1 MLSLSPGGVELAG
14 GVQLTV
20 TAAGLLPPTYY
31 DGLTCV
37 FVELNTTLSEASC
50 VDFGLSLSALS
61 ARAPRIATTTAVQAS
76 DDDQSVTCATPAW
89 TENATSVVTLSVD
102 GSSLLPAA
110 TLSCTQLS
118 FSFYDAAQMQTGMSI
133 SPSCGPIE
141 GGTTTRVSAP
151 GLKDLGGLRCRFNS
165 STTSRLLTSGS
176 LAVAVMSATMATD
189 AAETLECA
197 APSASQV
204 GTVEISISLTGDAG
218 PWYTPTY
225 HGNNFVYYNQ
235 PTISSVEPTSSS
247 AGIPTTL
254 TLSGSGFQGGC
265 AASTTP
271 VCRLG
276 TDSSAWE
283 TSTNLTILSDD
294 MASCLSPVG
303 TGVAEVQLS
312 LNGADF
318 AASNESV
325 SHTFV
330 GLYSPRLNSATFSSS
345 GSRLLLDFGAQ
356 ATNMAG
362 NALGAIQSCNGVLS
376 DATIA
381 LLSNEIQCQWPSRTL
396 LEVLLWGGARPV
408 PGIGD
413 VVELANGTIAPQGST
428 DSSLFAYGVS
438 ATLQAASNS
447 EVPTARA
454 SVPATVNECSAELRL
469 DGSPSS
475 TTSVFP
481 LLYLWQ
487 VTLDSDNAAEINQ
500 RLLDLYNADPYQS
513 ITRLAVSYLIGASF
527 TFQLQVTTNTGANSQ
542 FVEASTVKEA
552 EAPSVS
558 INGPSS
564 VLKSEAMTLEP
575 SVSVCDSAL
584 TTVLAWQWTLSAAN
598 GASFGSALSGAALQQ
613 RSLLVPAG
621 ELPSNTAVTF
631 QVDASD
637 GERQGTSSLSVAVS
651 ATPLVGAII
660 GGARVSRGTTE
671 TIEVDASASNDPD
684 DVGASL
690 VYNWECTLAH
700 PTGNASTAT
709 PDVCT
714 GVADAAVTLQDA
726 TAAKASIQPNTL
738 NAGWDYTFTV
748 TVIAVDGR
756 SASTS
761 IIVAVEDIIPPQ
773 VNIGLGS
780 SSASNIAKVSADE
793 VLRLRGAVTSADGAA
808 YSYSY
813 AWSVLVPSTGEC
825 ILTAGSCASVQSLCD
840 ASSSSSLQQMQT
852 ADLTALNL
860 VLAASS
866 QSLTAGATYTF
877 ALSATVNQDEC
888 GFATLDVTVNAP
900 PFGGSLGVVPSSG
913 VALNTTFALT
923 APGWVDDADDLPL
936 TYSYYHALSGVRAAS
951 GSSASVPSDALPLV
965 LTGYFAAV
973 DTTVPLTGEREVFV
987 RVVDKYQSAALS
999 TAANVSVVWA
1009 VATETV
1015 EQKTDLATSLVN
1027 SDLASAETL
1036 QDAAQVQAVVSSAA
1050 KLLTEAVDQ
1059 QSQEVISTEDEESS
1073 RANRTK
1079 LRTSLIQG
1087 LELSTSSSASSGFIV
1102 AQAQLV
1108 NEVTVASDELED
1120 TARLQAANLVGTL
1133 AAQLNS
1139 AASGSLE
1146 APTALASTLSN
1157 VLSDSGV
1164 EGDAVGSSSR
1174 RRRRRLETS
1183 STNNSALVDSVV
1195 SAVGSISEAL
1205 VSGAVAGESFTVS
1218 AANLAL
1224 RSARYED
1231 AAALANLTLSVT
1243 ADGNNATSSGSWVSL
1258 AGLSSENIS
1267 ATAENVDVQLVNY
1280 AINPRAYASSANSLC
1295 WDDDASCSPGTASN
1309 MTTLSLRQGSTTLDV
1324 SNLSKPIL
1332 ISFAV
1337 VTPENMSGSG
1347 GTCDPDPGKECREGA
1362 NATEEALAAERS
1374 RCDDVGEARVWGFA
1388 SVEREWRKCNSTLE
1402 ELSANLSM
1410 YEAMC
1415 EQLPVQCSGRGN
1427 CSVDGLCE
1435 CDTGWM
1441 GDQCDVEYECR
1452 YWDVDLD
1459 EWSTEGCE
1467 LTEQNGNTVTCG
1479 CTHLTS
1485 FGTFAKTVLS
1495 DGGFSSISLDIT
1507 TIDLQLPF
1515 LSWSELLGAFE
1526 TMGVGGWLL
1535 FVFGYLGMLAAVLAL
1550 HRKDERGVHKTF
1562 MPVWHRF
1569 LSRRDSDSR
1578 VDKARR
1584 VISLVLLWFLVSH
1597 YLFVPFFLLPWESQT
1612 RAQAAC
1618 TAFAILLGEINLLCL
1633 FWSTY
1638 KAFGNEWTDEPPS
1651 ATHAFWSLLL
1661 HQLVGLVTQKVF
1673 AKVFGMGVNRKQPV
1687 SLKFFTRTVD
1697 VAFTKEDARKRTEV
1711 TIDHL
1716 GKVNEHEVNWNSD
1729 QPRVGTYRIVEV
1741 EADNIGA
1748 AVKLSGGK
1756 KGSATQVY
1764 TFENVSSKAEV
1775 DDEEGLAQVV
1785 KHVLEE
1791 STGWKLLFRQTAP
1804 RRWQRE
1810 VDTLHQWDP
1819 TSPNYAQLDPMVIDD
1834 LRDENGAL
1842 TLRLLW
1848 WEPGDKDGSDMDV
1861 WRQTSDPL
1869 QPCRRVE
1876 GFEPLLTKHKG
1887 ETKSG
1892 GRAAFGGLRGSKSQR
1907 YHLSQGAISGSDAL
1921 YVIGQQ
1927 RMNQWGGLTTW
1938 QLDQKSTRWRVELY
1952 GLMPQSETARGLQNA
1967 IEAVDAS
1974 TESPDNK
1981 LPSPTRRGVMA
1992 FAKHAR
1998 NSVVAL
2004 TGSKTAQDNQKD
2016 SAKQL
2021 QEELGLGKL
2030 RLKIE
2035 RQFMAHKIGFK
2046 LKQFVTSWY
2055 NELFADPEYKYNDR
2069 NAKDEREDQPWWR
2082 CWGSPKRASTDGTT
2096 RLASVEIQPSQ
2107 LILQEGPGHLGF
2119 FVQDGVSCRYV
2130 PVLRIYRRVARC
2142 DVRGEL
2148 ARCCGCNWFRS
2159 TYTQFFAEYREID
2172 AQEPVA
2178 SVYPDVQ
2185 ISLDETS
2192 SSIVVGQGASG
2203 RMSIVMT
2210 TEARP
2215 EPPANTPRVAD
2226 SDEVETPQPSPPPSP
2241 PAPAEV
2247 PALADAPAPAE
2258 APATAELSAA
2268 AERPVSMSEACKA
2281 SAEDQKSV
2289 EVLASRDSALSVEG
2303 PSGMGPITPND
2314 VLEYPLMVHEQI
2326 AAFLYSAVAEEGISE
2341 PIARDELE
2349 LVCSGLPPDY
2359 AWRSPGTLWAPAY
2372 VQPRIWIAW
2381 AINLTILFLLE
2392 LLLATF
2398 VVKLRNMFDAGT
2410 FCSAFFGFILL
2421 DPIKDEV
2428 FGAFGKVGKAVAATA
2443 ILLIVLGETPGGR
2456 KVQWWT
2462 QQRAHILRLRLKRA
2476 QDWVQLKLGGQGKT
2490 SEEARRRLT
2499 VASKEKPQNFSF
2511 ASARQLVK
2519 LSGDWLEQ
2527 RIGEVKNWT
2536 TAPRGSKATS
2546 LKRTTSRAPSTTSL
2560 RPATLATDDTLE
2572 AAPAKPRVTFEAR
2585 ASAFI
2590 SLRPGAPAEAE
2601 AAAPGTERD
2610 ARPAYERGSSIA
2622 ETRTTGRR
2630 TSIAKSRG
2638 NRGSVT
2644 GQTNARR
2651 SIVLAMQSPSLHAG
2665 AAEDQGTLS
2674 PDEDEGTD
2682 STRSSGAVPAGEI
2695 SIASAAKALQSYH
2708 MLRRRVKER
2717 RHATDVR
2724 FGQRRVAFQQGLQ
2737 QAVTGRNARVRQ
2749 VAATKVQA
2757 AVRGRKAR
2765 AEARAT
2771 LTSRR
2776 QQADTFVLD
2785 VGFVARLQA
2794 RSQAAKAEAA
2804 KAASRAAEAAAAVQ
2818 LNRAT
2823 GASAAAAAAKAARER
2838 IDAQKLAAAE
2848 AEALLAAA
2856 IKAAEEEA
2864 AAEAAARAE
2873 EAEQAQIAAAVAQE
2887 LAESAIALVLEAKAA
2902 ASAAVG
2908 VALAPPTFV
2917 ARLKRRAS
2925 AAADAASAAR
2935 VADQAAAAKEAV
2947 LAAELALLAAE
2958 EQRRQ
2963 HYAATKVAKH
2973 VRGRAARKIAQRRR
2987 VMEEAA
2993 MRARLLAGGDS
3004 GLSEEAMTRLQG
3016 VLDFTRSAIPS
3027 TNVAV
3032 RKMEIRLQKSREA
3045 ASSSGDIEARGAL
3058 LERRLEPSDLQER
3071 AEQWVERQL
3080 DFSFMTGAGADE
3092 VRKLLKAVQEGQK
3105 LGAISALPEEP
3116 AAQKANQQNDA
3127 LQMSQ
3132 LYLSCLQKLANLECR
3147 SDWIYEQLEELKN
3160 RPPPPA
3166 PQDTVAPKPQQA
3178 AVPSQGITAVSRN
3191 VLLSKRFRPVVR
3203 RTIHTSYS

>member
-1 MLSLSPGGVELAG
+1 MQSL
-14 GVQLTV
+14 
-20 TAAGLLPPTYY
+20 
-31 DGLTCV
+31 D
-37 FVELNTTLSEASC
+37 N
-50 VDFGLSLSALS
+50 
-61 ARAPRIATTTAVQAS
+61 
-76 DDDQSVTCATPAW
+76 DQIVTCAAPAW
-89 TENATSVVTLSVD
+89 TESATLVVTLTVD
-102 GSSLLPAA
+102 GRLLLPAA
-110 TLSCTQLS
+110 TLSCTQLG
-118 FSFYDAAQMQTGMSI
+118 FSLYDATQLQAGMSI
-133 SPSCGPIE
+133 SPSCGPAE
-141 GGTTTRVSAP
+141 GGTTLYVSAP

-165 STTSRLLTSGS
+165 SSSSTLLTSAG
-176 LAVAVMSATMATD
+176 LAVSVVTATLSTD
-189 AAETLECA
+189 ATEALECVV
-197 APSASQV
+197 PSASQV
-204 GTVEISISLTGDAG
+204 GTVEVSISLTGDAG
-218 PWYTPTY
+218 PWYTPSEIADS
-225 HGNNFVYYNQ
+225 FVYYNQ
-235 PTISSVEPTSSS
+235 PTLSSVEPTSSS

-254 TLSGSGFQGGC
+254 TLSGSGFQAGC

-276 TDSSAWE
+276 SDSSAWE
-283 TSTNLTILSDD
+283 TSSNLTIISGD
-294 MASCLSPVG
+294 MALCLSPVG

-325 SHTFV
+325 SHTFI
-330 GLYSPRLNSATFSSS
+330 GLYSPRINSATFSSS
-345 GSRLLLDFGAQ
+345 GSMLLLDFGAQ

-362 NALGAIQSCNGVLS
+362 KALGSIQPCNDILS

-381 LLSNEIQCQWPSRTL
+381 LLSNEIQCRWPSRTL

-408 PGIGD
+408 PGVGD
-413 VVELANGTIAPQGST
+413 VIQLANGTIAPQGST
-428 DSSLFAYGVS
+428 EDSLFAYGVS
-438 ATLQAASNS
+438 AILKAASNS
-447 EVPTARA
+447 AIPIARA

-500 RLLDLYNADPYQS
+500 RLLDLHNADPYEP
-513 ITRLAVSYLIGASF
+513 ITRLAVSYLIGTSF
-527 TFQLQVTTNTGANSQ
+527 TFQLQVTTNIGANSQ
-542 FVEASTVKEA
+542 IVEASTMKEA

-564 VLKSEAMTLEP
+564 VLRSEAMTLEP

-584 TTVLAWQWTLSAAN
+584 TTGLAWQWTLSAAN
-598 GASFGSALSGAALQQ
+598 GASFGSALSGTTLQQ
-613 RSLLVPAG
+613 RSLVVPAG
-621 ELPSNTAVTF
+621 ELPSNTTVTF

-637 GERQGTSSLSVAVS
+637 GERQGTSSMSVAVS
-651 ATPLVGAII
+651 ATPLVAAIN

-671 TIEVDASASNDPD
+671 IIEVDASASNDPD

-690 VYNWECTLAH
+690 AYTWECTLAH
-700 PTGNASTAT
+700 PTGNTSAAA

-714 GVADAAVTLQDA
+714 GVGDAIVTLEDA
-726 TAAKASIQPNTL
+726 TAAKASVRPNTL
-738 NAGWDYTFTV
+738 TAGWDYTFTV
-748 TVIAVDGR
+748 TVVAVDGR
-756 SASTS
+756 SASAS
-761 IIVAVEDIIPPQ
+761 IIVVVEDISPPQ
-773 VNIGLGS
+773 VNIGLGGS
-780 SSASNIAKVSADE
+780 GAGNIAKVSADE

-813 AWSVLVPSTGEC
+813 AWSILVPSTGEC

-840 ASSSSSLQQMQT
+840 ASSNTSLQQMQT
-852 ADLTALNL
+852 SDLTALNL
-860 VLAASS
+860 VLAASPR
-866 QSLTAGATYTF
+866 SLTAGATYTF
-877 ALSATVNQDEC
+877 ALSATVNQDDC

-936 TYSYYHALSGVRAAS
+936 TYTYYHALSGVLAAS
-951 GSSASVPSDALPLV
+951 GSSASVPPDALPLV

-1027 SDLASAETL
+1027 SDLANAETL

-1059 QSQEVISTEDEESS
+1059 QSKEVVSAEAEESS

-1087 LELSTSSSASSGFIV
+1087 LDLSTSSSASSGFIV

-1133 AAQLNS
+1133 AAKLDS
-1139 AASGSLE
+1139 AASGDLE
-1146 APTALASTLSN
+1146 APTALASALSN

-1164 EGDAVGSSSR
+1164 EGGGDSSS

-1183 STNNSALVDSVV
+1183 SANKSALVDSVV
-1195 SAVGSISEAL
+1195 SAVGSISESL
-1205 VSGAVAGESFTVS
+1205 VSGAVAGESFTIS

-1231 AAALANLTLSVT
+1231 AAALTNLTLSVT
-1243 ADGNNATSSGSWVSL
+1243 ADGNSATSSGSWVSL
-1258 AGLSSENIS
+1258 AALDGENIS
-1267 ATAENVDVQLVNY
+1267 SPADNVDVQLVNY
-1280 AINPRAYASSANSLC
+1280 EINPRAYASSANSLC
-1295 WDDDASCSPGTASN
+1295 WEGEASCSRGTASN
-1309 MTTLSLRQGSTTLDV
+1309 MTTLSLKQGSTTLNV

-1332 ISFAV
+1332 ISFV
-1337 VTPENMSGSG
+1337 VATPENVSGFG

-1374 RCDDVGEARVWGFA
+1374 RCEDVGEARVWGFA
-1388 SVEREWRKCNSTLE
+1388 SVEREWEKCNSTLE

-1427 CSVDGLCE
+1427 CSIDGLCE

-1441 GDQCDVEYECR
+1441 GDQCDVEFECR
-1452 YWDVDLD
+1452 YWDVALD

-1467 LTEQNGNTVTCG
+1467 LVSQNGDAVTCG

-1507 TIDLQLPF
+1507 SIDLQLPF
-1515 LSWSELLGAFE
+1515 LSWSELLAAFE

-1535 FVFGYLGMLAAVLAL
+1535 FVFGYLSMLAAILAL

-1562 MPVWHRF
+1562 MPIWHRF
-1569 LSRRDSDSR
+1569 LSRRDSSSR
-1578 VDKARR
+1578 VDKVRR

-1661 HQLVGLVTQKVF
+1661 HQLVGFVTQKVF
-1673 AKVFGMGVNRKQPV
+1673 AKVFGMCVNRNQPV
-1687 SLKFFTRTVD
+1687 SSKFFTRTVD

-1716 GKVNEHEVNWNSD
+1716 GKVNEHEVNWNSE
-1729 QPRVGTYRIVEV
+1729 QPRVGTYIIVEV

-1756 KGSATQVY
+1756 NGSATAVY
-1764 TFENVSSKAEV
+1764 SFENVSSKVEV

-1907 YHLSQGAISGSDAL
+1907 YHLSQGAVSGSDAL

-1952 GLMPQSETARGLQNA
+1952 GLMPQSETARGLQKA
-1967 IEAVDAS
+1967 IESLDTS
-1974 TESPDNK
+1974 TESPEAK
-1981 LPSPTRRGVMA
+1981 SSLPNRGSVRA

-1998 NSVVAL
+1998 NSIVSL
-2004 TGSKTAQDNQKD
+2004 TGSKTAQQDRKD

-2021 QEELGLGKL
+2021 QEALGLGKM
-2030 RLKIE
+2030 RSKIA
-2035 RQFMAHKIGFK
+2035 RQFRAHKIGFK
-2046 LKQFVTSWY
+2046 LKQFVTGWY
-2055 NELFADPEYKYNDR
+2055 DELFADPEYKYNDR
-2069 NAKDEREDQPWWR
+2069 KAGDDRNDRPWWR
-2082 CWGSPKRASTDGTT
+2082 CWGSPRRASTDGIR

-2159 TYTQFFAEYREID
+2159 TYTQFFAEYEDID
-2172 AQEPVA
+2172 ANEPVA
-2178 SVYPDVQ
+2178 SVHPEKVQ
-2185 ISLDETS
+2185 LSLDEAS
-2192 SSIVVGQGASG
+2192 SSVALGHGAAG
-2203 RMSIVMT
+2203 GMSVVMT
-2210 TEARP
+2210 DAARP
-2215 EPPANTPRVAD
+2215 EPPANTPRATD
-2226 SDEVETPQPSPPPSP
+2226 GGEIGRPLPSPPPSP
-2241 PAPAEV
+2241 PAPAE
-2247 PALADAPAPAE
+2247 APAVAE
-2258 APATAELSAA
+2258 APARVETS
-2268 AERPVSMSEACKA
+2268 A
-2281 SAEDQKSV
+2281 SAGQAVSTSAPTSVDQKST
-2289 EVLASRDSALSVEG
+2289 EMLPSRESALSVDG
-2303 PSGMGPITPND
+2303 PAGTGPITPDD
-2314 VLEYPLMVHEQI
+2314 VLEYPLMVHEQV

-2341 PIARDELE
+2341 NIARDELD

-2372 VQPRIWIAW
+2372 VQPGIWIAW
-2381 AINLTILFLLE
+2381 AVNLTILFLLE

-2398 VVKLRNMFDAGT
+2398 IVKLRKMFDAST

-2421 DPIKDEV
+2421 DPIKDEIS
-2428 FGAFGKVGKAVAATA
+2428 GAFGKVGKAIAATV

-2462 QQRAHILRLRLKRA
+2462 QQRAHMLRLRLKRA
-2476 QDWVQLKLGGQGKT
+2476 QDWVQLKLGGQDKK
-2490 SEEARRRLT
+2490 SEEARRKLSI
-2499 VASKEKPQNFSF
+2499 AAKEKPQNLSF
-2511 ASARQLVK
+2511 LSARQLVK

-2527 RIGEVKNWT
+2527 RIDEVKNWT
-2536 TAPRGSKATS
+2536 KAPRGSRPS
-2546 LKRTTSRAPSTTSL
+2546 LLKRTTSRVPSTTSL

-2572 AAPAKPRVTFEAR
+2572 AATMTSAKPHVACEAR
-2585 ASAFI
+2585 ASASI
-2590 SLRPGAPAEAE
+2590 SLRPGAPVEAV
-2601 AAAPGTERD
+2601 AATPGTGRD
-2610 ARPAYERGSSIA
+2610 SAGSDVHVQPVYERGSSVEGPCA
-2622 ETRTTGRR
+2622 GRRASTADSRCPRVAATGR
-2630 TSIAKSRG
+2630 
-2638 NRGSVT
+2638 
-2644 GQTNARR
+2644 TNARR
-2651 SIVLAMQSPSLHAG
+2651 SITLAMRSPSFRAG
-2665 AAEDQGTLS
+2665 VAEDQGTLS
-2674 PDEDEGTD
+2674 PDEDEGAK
-2682 STRSSGAVPAGEI
+2682 SSRSSGAVPAGEI
-2695 SIASAAKALQSYH
+2695 SMASAAKALQSYH
-2708 MLRRRVKER
+2708 ILRRRVKER

-2724 FGQRRVAFQQGLQ
+2724 FGQRRLAFQQGLQ
-2737 QAVTGRNARVRQ
+2737 HAVTGRNARVRQ
-2749 VAATKVQA
+2749 QAATKVQA

-2765 AEARAT
+2765 AEARAARA
-2771 LTSRR
+2771 LRK

-2785 VGFVARLQA
+2785 VNFVARLQA

-2818 LNRAT
+2818 RSRAA
-2823 GASAAAAAAKAARER
+2823 GAAAAAAAAKAARER

-2856 IKAAEEEA
+2856 IKEAEEAA
-2864 AAEAAARAE
+2864 AAEAAARAA

-2917 ARLKRRAS
+2917 SRLKRRAS
-2925 AAADAASAAR
+2925 AAADAAAAAR
-2935 VADQAAAAKEAV
+2935 AAEQAAAAREAE
-2947 LAAELALLAAE
+2947 LAAELARLAAE

-2963 HYAATKVAKH
+2963 QDAATTVAKL
-2973 VRGRAARKIAQRRR
+2973 VRGRAGRKIAQRRR
-2987 VMEEAA
+2987 VMEDAA

-3004 GLSEEAMTRLQG
+3004 GLSDEAMTRLQG

-3045 ASSSGDIEARGAL
+3045 ASSHGDIEARGAL
-3058 LERRLEPSDLQER
+3058 LERRLEPSDLHER

-3080 DFSFMTGAGADE
+3080 DFSFMTGAGSDE

-3105 LGAISALPEEP
+3105 LGAISALPEET
-3116 AAQKANQQNDA
+3116 AAHKADRHKNDA
-3127 LQMSQ
+3127 IGMSQ
-3132 LYLSCLQKLANLECR
+3132 LYLSCLQKLGNLECR

-3160 RPPPPA
+3160 RPPPQA
-3166 PQDTVAPKPQQA
+3166 PQETEPPKPKQD
-3178 AVPSQGITAVSRN
+3178 AVPIQVQGIAAVSRN
-3191 VLLSKRFRPVVR
+3191 VLLSRRFRPSAR
-3203 RTIHTSYS
+3203 RIKHTSYA